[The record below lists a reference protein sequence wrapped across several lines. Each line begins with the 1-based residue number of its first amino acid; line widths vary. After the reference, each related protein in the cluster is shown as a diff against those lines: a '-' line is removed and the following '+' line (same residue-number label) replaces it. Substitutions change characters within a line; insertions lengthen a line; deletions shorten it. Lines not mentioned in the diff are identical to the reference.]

1 MVLAISI
8 LIALIGPVVFLLLL
22 RKFDLHKTAKFNRN
36 VATLIWGLVAYL
48 LAVWVNRSVADAGL
62 ATRLQIVRGV
72 APFAEEILKSL
83 VLIYFVTR
91 ADFNY
96 VVDGALYG
104 FGAGIGFALIEN
116 VEYVT
121 GRPNLAMTIAVAR
134 VFSTNLVHATG
145 SGLIG
150 TALGYSRGEKRN
162 SRSAL
167 VILGGY
173 IFAILF
179 HAFFNTMVNAGTFLV
194 FAIAYG
200 VIGVALIWFIIKR
213 GLQVQ
218 KEWVAEKL
226 GMADRVTQEETRVVS
241 NIETVNEV
249 LEPIQA
255 RFGAE
260 KASLVRS
267 LIYKQAEIGIKRKLI
282 ESAPSEARKQEI
294 EGVIGGLVLDI
305 NKLRGQIGAY
315 CMMMVREVYLG
326 SDMQIW
332 SLLNARIAAAGPG
345 QKGGGLWDRVSE
357 RLRESPPSNGESKP

>member
-8 LIALIGPVVFLLLL
+8 LIALIGPVAFLLLL
-22 RKFDLHKTAKFNRN
+22 RRFDLHKTAKFHRN
-36 VATLIWGLVAYL
+36 IVTLIFGILAYV

-62 ATRLQIVRGV
+62 ATRDQIIRGV

-83 VLIYFVTR
+83 ILIYFVTR

-116 VEYVT
+116 IEYVT
-121 GRPNLAMTIAVAR
+121 GRPELAMTIAVAR

-150 TALGYSRGEKRN
+150 TALAYSRGEKR
-162 SRSAL
+162 RGRGLFA
-167 VILGGY
+167 IFGGY
-173 IFAILF
+173 ALAILF
-179 HAFFNTMVNAGTFLV
+179 HALFNTMVNAGTFLV
-194 FAIAYG
+194 VAIAYG
-200 VIGVALIWFIIKR
+200 VIGAGLIWYIIKR

-218 KEWVAEKL
+218 KEWVKEKL
-226 GMADRVTQEETRVVS
+226 GIADRVTREETRVVS
-241 NIETVNEV
+241 NIETVNE
-249 LEPIQA
+249 LLKPIEA

-260 KASLVRS
+260 KSSLVRS

-282 ESAPSEARKQEI
+282 ESAPGEARRREI
-294 EGVIGGLVLDI
+294 AEIIAELVRDI
-305 NKLRGQIGAY
+305 NKLRNEIGTY

-332 SLLNARIAAAGPG
+332 GLLNARIAAAGLG
-345 QKGGGLWDRVSE
+345 QKGGGLWDRVTE
-357 RLRESPPSNGESKP
+357 RLRESPSSDGESKS

>member
-1 MVLAISI
+1 MVLAVSI
-8 LIALIGPVVFLLLL
+8 LIALIGPIVFLVLL
-22 RKFDLHKTAKFNRN
+22 RRFDLHKTAKFNRN
-36 VATLIWGLVAYL
+36 ILTLIFGLFAYM

-62 ATRLQIVRGV
+62 ATREQIIRGV

-83 VLIYFVTR
+83 ILIYFVTR

-116 VEYVT
+116 IEYVT
-121 GRPNLAMTIAVAR
+121 GRSELALTIAVAR

-150 TALGYSRGEKRN
+150 TALAYSRGEKRKG
-162 SRSAL
+162 RGVFA
-167 VILGGY
+167 ILGGY
-173 IFAILF
+173 ALAILF
-179 HAFFNTMVNAGTFLV
+179 HALFNTMVNAGTFLA

-226 GMADRVTQEETRVVS
+226 GMADRVTREETRVVS
-241 NIETVNEV
+241 NIETVNE
-249 LEPIQA
+249 LLKPIEA

-260 KASLVRS
+260 TTSLVRS

-282 ESAPSEARKQEI
+282 ETASSEARKREI
-294 EGVIGGLVLDI
+294 EEIIAGLVRDI
-305 NKLRGQIGAY
+305 NQLRNQVGAY
-315 CMMMVREVYLG
+315 CMMMVREVYLS
-326 SDMQIW
+326 SDLQIW
-332 SLLNARIAAAGPG
+332 SLLNARIAAAGLG
-345 QKGGGLWDRVSE
+345 QKGGGLWDRVTE
-357 RLRESPPSNGESKP
+357 RLRESPPSEGESKS

>member
-8 LIALIGPVVFLLLL
+8 LIALIGPVAFLLLL
-22 RKFDLHKTAKFNRN
+22 RRFDLHKTAKFNRN
-36 VATLIWGLVAYL
+36 IVTLIFGVIAYL
-48 LAVWVNRSVADAGL
+48 CAVWVNRSVADAGL
-62 ATRLQIVRGV
+62 ATRIQIVRGV

-83 VLIYFVTR
+83 ILIYFVTR

-116 VEYVT
+116 IEYVT
-121 GRPNLAMTIAVAR
+121 GRPDLAMTIAVAR

-150 TALGYSRGEKRN
+150 TALAYSRGERN
-162 SRSAL
+162 RGKGAL
-167 VILGGY
+167 AILGGY
-173 IFAILF
+173 AFAILF
-179 HAFFNTMVNAGTFLV
+179 HALFNTMVNAGTFLA
-194 FAIAYG
+194 FAVAYG
-200 VIGVALIWFIIKR
+200 AIGVALIWFIIKR
-213 GLQVQ
+213 GLHIQ

-249 LEPIQA
+249 LEPIKA
-255 RFGAE
+255 RFGDE
-260 KASLVRS
+260 KVSLVRA
-267 LIYKQAEIGIKRKLI
+267 LIYKQAEIGTKRKLI
-282 ESAPSEARKQEI
+282 DSAPSEARKKEI
-294 EGVIGGLVLDI
+294 EGIIEGYVVDI
-305 NKLRGQIGAY
+305 NKLRSQIGAY

-326 SDMQIW
+326 SDLQIW

-357 RLRESPPSNGESKP
+357 RLRESPPSQGESKS

>member
-1 MVLAISI
+1 MVLAVSV
-8 LIALIGPVVFLLLL
+8 LIALIGPVLFLVLL
-22 RKFDLHKTAKFNRN
+22 RRFDLHKTAKFNRN
-36 VATLIWGLVAYL
+36 IITLIFGVIAYL
-48 LAVWVNRSVADAGL
+48 LAVWVNRSVAEAGL
-62 ATRLQIVRGV
+62 ATRIQIVRGV

-96 VVDGALYG
+96 VVDGALFG

-116 VEYVT
+116 IEYVT
-121 GRPNLAMTIAVAR
+121 GRPDLAMTIAVAR

-150 TALGYSRGEKRN
+150 TALAYSRGERKRGKG
-162 SRSAL
+162 AL
-167 VILGGY
+167 AILGGY
-173 IFAILF
+173 VFAILF
-179 HAFFNTMVNAGTFLV
+179 HAIFNTMVNAGTFLV

-200 VIGVALIWFIIKR
+200 VIGTGLIWFIIKR
-213 GLQVQ
+213 GMQVQ

-249 LEPIQA
+249 LEPIEA

-260 KASLVRS
+260 KVSLVRA
-267 LIYKQAEIGIKRKLI
+267 LIYKQAEIGIKRKLVDP
-282 ESAPSEARKQEI
+282 APSEARRREI
-294 EGVIGGLVLDI
+294 EEIIAGLVRDI
-305 NKLRGQIGAY
+305 NKLRSQIGAY

-357 RLRESPPSNGESKP
+357 RLRESPPPQGESKS

>member
-8 LIALIGPVVFLLLL
+8 LIALIGPVAFLLLL
-22 RKFDLHKTAKFNRN
+22 RRFDLHKTAKFNLN
-36 VATLIWGLVAYL
+36 ILTLIFGLVAYMI
-48 LAVWVNRSVADAGL
+48 AVWVNRSVADAGL
-62 ATRLQIVRGV
+62 ATRIQIVRMV
-72 APFAEEILKSL
+72 APFAEEILKSII
-83 VLIYFVTR
+83 LIYLVSR

-104 FGAGIGFALIEN
+104 FGAGIGFALVEN

-121 GRPNLAMTIAVAR
+121 GRPDLALTIAVAR

-150 TALGYSRGEKRN
+150 TALGYSRGEKRKG
-162 SRSAL
+162 RGAL
-167 VILGGY
+167 AIAVGY
-173 IFAILF
+173 VLAILF
-179 HAFFNTMVNAGTFLV
+179 HAAFNTMVNAGTFLA
-194 FAIAYG
+194 FAIIYG
-200 VIGVALIWFIIKR
+200 AIGVTLIWYIIKR

-249 LEPIQA
+249 LQPIEA

-260 KASLVRS
+260 TTSLVRS

-282 ESAPSEARKQEI
+282 ESAPNEARKREI
-294 EGVIGGLVLDI
+294 EEIIEGLVRDI
-305 NKLRGQIGAY
+305 NQLRSRVGAY
-315 CMMMVREVYLG
+315 CMMMVREVYLS
-326 SDMQIW
+326 SDLQIW
-332 SLLNARIAAAGPG
+332 SLLNARIAAAGLG
-345 QKGGGLWDRVSE
+345 QKGGGLWDRVTE
-357 RLRESPPSNGESKP
+357 RLRESPPSQGESKS

>member
-8 LIALIGPVVFLLLL
+8 LIALVGPFLFLILL
-22 RKFDLHKTAKFNRN
+22 RKLDLHKTAKFHWNI
-36 VATLIWGLVAYL
+36 AALIFGFLAYI

-62 ATRLQIVRGV
+62 ATRVQIVRGV

-116 VEYVT
+116 IEYVT
-121 GRPNLAMTIAVAR
+121 GRPDLALTIAVAR

-150 TALGYSRGEKRN
+150 TALGYSRGEKGRG
-162 SRSAL
+162 RGAL
-167 VILGGY
+167 AILGGY
-173 IFAILF
+173 PFAILF
-179 HAFFNTMVNAGTFLV
+179 HALFNTMVNAGTFLAV
-194 FAIAYG
+194 AIAYG
-200 VIGVALIWFIIKR
+200 VIGAGLIWYIIRR
-213 GLQVQ
+213 GLLVQ
-218 KEWVAEKL
+218 KEWVKEKL
-226 GMADRVTQEETRVVS
+226 GIADRVTQEETRVVS
-241 NIETVNEV
+241 NIETVEEL
-249 LEPIQA
+249 LEPIKA

-260 KASLVRS
+260 KSSLVRN

-282 ESAPSEARKQEI
+282 DSTPSEARRREI
-294 EGVIGGLVLDI
+294 EEIIAELVRDI
-305 NKLRGQIGAY
+305 NKLRNEIGSY

-357 RLRESPPSNGESKP
+357 RLRESPPPRGGSKS